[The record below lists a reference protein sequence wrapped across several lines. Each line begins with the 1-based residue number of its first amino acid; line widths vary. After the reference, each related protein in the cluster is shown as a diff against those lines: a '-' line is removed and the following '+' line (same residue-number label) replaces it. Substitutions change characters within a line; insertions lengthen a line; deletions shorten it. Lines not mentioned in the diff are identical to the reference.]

1 MGLAGVREEGMPGL
15 HIYTNGAQLGRK
27 QIFGDHDIVLSL
39 VAFRRH
45 ASCPLKIVR
54 VVTIMQWSPSLKLLY
69 ITDCL

>member
-45 ASCPLKIVR
+45 APCPLKIVR
-54 VVTIMQWSPSLKLLY
+54 VVSIRE
-69 ITDCL
+69 